1 MAMAAAAAEIEFGMP
16 VNLELGEALVDL
28 GAEQRDG
35 QHVIVLALDD
45 SDGFA
50 HMAISPEQAEL
61 LADALL
67 GLAHISQCSR

>member
-1 MAMAAAAAEIEFGMP
+1 MAAAAAAEIGFGMP

-35 QHVIVLALDD
+35 KHVIVLALDD

-50 HMAISPEQAEL
+50 HLAITPEQAEM
-61 LADALL
+61 LADVLL
-67 GLAHISQCSR
+67 GLAHVRQCG